1 MLEGMKARKSIQ
13 AFWPPSLQ
21 AMLLP
26 DTYHKRINSDQ
37 TGYLEMRAMVLH
49 QLGGPVTLEKVVK
62 PTIGP
67 SEALVRVRA
76 TGVGLTV
83 VIMKNTPGLVTRYP
97 RILGHEVA
105 GEVVEIGNQVSNVAI
120 GDRVVC
126 HFYLT
131 CKVCKFCRSGRE
143 TLCENFGGYVGMA
156 CDGGYAEYM
165 KVPALNLCPFP
176 EAISF
181 VEASIISDA
190 IATPL
195 HACRQEARIG
205 PGDSVLVIGAG
216 GGVGIHAVQ
225 MAKLCGASVLAADL
239 SGEKLKMVKEL
250 GADEIID
257 CQTPDLQE
265 QTRRLTDGKGVDAVL
280 DFVASTETL
289 EAGLESLATGG
300 RLVILGFRPPQ
311 VFKKTPRF
319 SVDPLVVLSK
329 GLEIHGSRY
338 VSMAE
343 LIQAV
348 DIVKQGKIKPIV
360 SQTFPLEDAEKVHQ
374 LLQENRITGRAALI
388 L

>member
-1 MLEGMKARKSIQ
+1 
-13 AFWPPSLQ
+13 
-21 AMLLP
+21 
-26 DTYHKRINSDQ
+26 
-37 TGYLEMRAMVLH
+37 MVLH
-49 QLGGPVTLEKVVK
+49 KLGGPVTLETVDK

-83 VIMKNTPGLVTRYP
+83 LIMKNTPGLVTRYP
-97 RILGHEVA
+97 RILGHEIA
-105 GEVVEIGNQVSNVAI
+105 GEVVEKGSEVKNVEE

-131 CKVCKFCRSGRE
+131 CKVCRFCRSGRE
-143 TLCENFGGYVGMA
+143 TLCENFAGYVGMA

-176 EAISF
+176 EEISF
-181 VEASIISDA
+181 VDASIISDA
-190 IATPL
+190 VATPL

-225 MAKLCGASVLAADL
+225 MAKLCGGRVLAADL
-239 SGEKLKMVKEL
+239 SNEKLKMVKEL

-257 CQTPDLQE
+257 CKKTDLRE

-280 DFVASTETL
+280 DFVAATETL

-300 RLVILGFRPPQ
+300 RLVILGYRPPE
-311 VFKKTPRF
+311 VFKEKPVLR
-319 SVDPLVVLSK
+319 VDPIVVLRK

-348 DIVKQGKIKPIV
+348 DIVKQGKIKTIV
-360 SQTFPLEDAEKVHQ
+360 SQTFALEEAEKAHQ
-374 LLQENRITGRAALI
+374 LLQENKITGRAALSI
-388 L
+388 

>member
-1 MLEGMKARKSIQ
+1 
-13 AFWPPSLQ
+13 
-21 AMLLP
+21 
-26 DTYHKRINSDQ
+26 
-37 TGYLEMRAMVLH
+37 MRAMVLH
-49 QLGGPVTLEKVVK
+49 ELGGPVTLEEVAK
-62 PTIGP
+62 PAIGP

-76 TGVGLTV
+76 AGVGLTI

-97 RILGHEVA
+97 RIPGHEVA
-105 GEVVEIGNQVSNVAI
+105 GEVVEIGSEVRNVSK

-131 CKVCKFCRSGRE
+131 CQVCRFCRSGRE
-143 TLCENFGGYVGMA
+143 TLCENFRGYVGMA

-181 VEASIISDA
+181 ANAAIISDA

-195 HACRQEARIG
+195 HACRQEARVG

-225 MAKLCGASVLAADL
+225 MAKLCGARVLAADL
-239 SGEKLKMVKEL
+239 SGEKLKMVKAWA
-250 GADEIID
+250 ADEIID
-257 CQTPDLQE
+257 CRAANLQE

-289 EAGLESLATGG
+289 ETGLQSLATGG
-300 RLVILGFRPPQ
+300 RLVILGYRPPE
-311 VFKKTPRF
+311 VFKKKPIFR
-319 SVDPLVVLSK
+319 VDPIVILRK

-348 DIVKQGKIKPIV
+348 DIVKQGRIKPIV
-360 SQTFPLEDAEKVHQ
+360 SQTFPLEEAEKVHQ
-374 LLQENRITGRAALI
+374 LIQANKITGRAALI

>member
-1 MLEGMKARKSIQ
+1 
-13 AFWPPSLQ
+13 
-21 AMLLP
+21 
-26 DTYHKRINSDQ
+26 
-37 TGYLEMRAMVLH
+37 MRAMVLH
-49 QLGGPVTLEKVVK
+49 KPGGPVTLAEVAK

-83 VIMKNTPGLVTRYP
+83 VIMKNTPGLVTDYP
-97 RILGHEVA
+97 RIPGHEVA
-105 GEVVEIGNQVSNVAI
+105 GEVVEIGSEVRNVAI

-131 CKVCKFCRSGRE
+131 CRVCKFCRSGRE
-143 TLCENFGGYVGMA
+143 TLCENFKGYVGMA

-165 KVPALNLCPFP
+165 KVPALNLYAFP
-176 EAISF
+176 EGIDF

-190 IATPL
+190 VATPL

-205 PGDSVLVIGAG
+205 PADSVLVIGAG

-225 MAKLCGASVLAADL
+225 MAKLCGGRILAADL
-239 SGEKLKMVKEL
+239 SGEKLKTAKAL

-257 CQTPDLQE
+257 CRATGLQE
-265 QTRRLTDGKGVDAVL
+265 QTLRLTDGKGVDAVL
-280 DFVASTETL
+280 DFVASTATL
-289 EAGLESLATGG
+289 EAGLQSLATGG
-300 RLVILGFRPPQ
+300 RLVILGYRPPE
-311 VFKKTPRF
+311 VFKASPIFR
-319 SVDPLVVLSK
+319 VDPLVVLSK

-360 SQTFPLEDAEKVHQ
+360 SRTFPLEEAEKVHQ
-374 LLQENRITGRAALI
+374 LLLENQITGRAALI

>member
-1 MLEGMKARKSIQ
+1 
-13 AFWPPSLQ
+13 
-21 AMLLP
+21 
-26 DTYHKRINSDQ
+26 
-37 TGYLEMRAMVLH
+37 MRAMVLH
-49 QLGGPVTLEKVVK
+49 ELGGPVTLETVDR

-76 TGVGLTV
+76 VGVGLTV
-83 VIMKNTPGLVTRYP
+83 IIMKNTPGLVTRYP

-105 GEVVEIGNQVSNVAI
+105 GEVVETGNEVSNVAK

-131 CKVCKFCRSGRE
+131 CRFCRFCRSGRE
-143 TLCENFGGYVGMA
+143 TLCENFSGYVGMA

-176 EAISF
+176 DAIPF
-181 VEASIISDA
+181 VEAAIISDA
-190 IATPL
+190 VATPL

-225 MAKLCGASVLAADL
+225 MAKLCGARVLAADL
-239 SGEKLKMVKEL
+239 AGEKLEMVKAL
-250 GADEIID
+250 GANEIID
-257 CQTPDLQE
+257 CQAVGLLKH
-265 QTRRLTDGKGVDAVL
+265 TRQLTDGKGVDAVL

-289 EAGLESLATGG
+289 ETGLQSLATGG
-300 RLVILGFRPPQ
+300 RLVILGYRPPE
-311 VFKKTPRF
+311 VFKEKPIFR
-319 SVDPLVVLSK
+319 VDPLEVLSK

-360 SQTFPLEDAEKVHQ
+360 SQKFPLEEAEKAHQ
-374 LLQENRITGRAALI
+374 LLLENKITGRAALV

>member
-1 MLEGMKARKSIQ
+1 
-13 AFWPPSLQ
+13 
-21 AMLLP
+21 
-26 DTYHKRINSDQ
+26 
-37 TGYLEMRAMVLH
+37 MVLH
-49 QLGGPVTLEKVVK
+49 ELGGPVTLEEVEK

-67 SEALVRVRA
+67 SEALIRVRA
-76 TGVGLTV
+76 AGVGLTI

-105 GEVVEIGNQVSNVAI
+105 GEVVETGSEVSHVAR

-131 CKVCKFCRSGRE
+131 CRVCKFCRSGRE
-143 TLCENFGGYVGMA
+143 TLCENFSGYVGMA

-165 KVPALNLCPFP
+165 KVPELNLCPFP
-176 EAISF
+176 KAISF
-181 VEASIISDA
+181 VDAAIISDA
-190 IATPL
+190 VATPL

-205 PGDSVLVIGAG
+205 PGDRVLVIGAG

-225 MAKLCGASVLAADL
+225 MARLCGASVLAADL
-239 SGEKLKMVKEL
+239 SGEKLKMVKAL

-257 CQTPDLQE
+257 CRSADLQE
-265 QTRRLTDGKGVDAVL
+265 QTRSLTGGKGVDAVL
-280 DFVASTETL
+280 DFVASAATL
-289 EAGLESLATGG
+289 EAGLQSLATAG
-300 RLVILGFRPPQ
+300 RLVILGYRPPE
-311 VFKKTPRF
+311 VFSKKPLFR
-319 SVDPLVVLSK
+319 VDPIEVLSK

-348 DIVKQGKIKPIV
+348 DIVKQGKIKPVV
-360 SQTFPLEDAEKVHQ
+360 SQTFPLEDAEKAHQ
-374 LLQENRITGRAALI
+374 MIQENKITGRAALV

>member
-1 MLEGMKARKSIQ
+1 
-13 AFWPPSLQ
+13 
-21 AMLLP
+21 
-26 DTYHKRINSDQ
+26 
-37 TGYLEMRAMVLH
+37 MRAMVLH
-49 QLGGPVTLEKVVK
+49 ELGGPLTLEKVDK
-62 PTIGP
+62 PTIGA
-67 SEALVRVRA
+67 SEALVRVKA
-76 TGVGLTV
+76 AGVGLTV

-105 GEVVEIGNQVSNVAI
+105 GEVVEIGSEVSNVAK

-143 TLCENFGGYVGMA
+143 TLCENFSGYVGMA

-165 KVPALNLCPFP
+165 KIPALNLCPFP

-181 VEASIISDA
+181 VDASIISDA
-190 IATPL
+190 VATPL
-195 HACRQEARIG
+195 HACRQEARVG

-225 MAKLCGASVLAADL
+225 MAKLCGGRVLAADL
-239 SGEKLKMVKEL
+239 SGEKLKMVKAL

-257 CQTPDLQE
+257 CQATDLQE
-265 QTRRLTDGKGVDAVL
+265 QSQGLTDGKGVDAVL
-280 DFVASTETL
+280 DFVASAATL
-289 EAGLESLATGG
+289 EAGLQSLATGG
-300 RLVILGFRPPQ
+300 RLVILGYRPPE
-311 VFKKTPRF
+311 VFKEKPLFR
-319 SVDPLVVLSK
+319 VDPIVVLRR

-360 SQTFPLEDAEKVHQ
+360 SQTFPLEEAEKVHQ
-374 LLQENRITGRAALI
+374 LIQENKITGRAALI
-388 L
+388 I